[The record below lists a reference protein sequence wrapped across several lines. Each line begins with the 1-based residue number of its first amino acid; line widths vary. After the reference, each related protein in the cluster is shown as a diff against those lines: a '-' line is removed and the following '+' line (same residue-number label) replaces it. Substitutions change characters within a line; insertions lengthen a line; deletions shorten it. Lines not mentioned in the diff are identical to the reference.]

1 MMPSFIFI
9 FKIRRTD
16 SLRRSSVISPVSTA
30 LMTAG
35 TCTSKS
41 VQHSISFPAC
51 TALTAI
57 SASPANCRTPS
68 MTRSSVMITPSNP
81 NSLRKILC
89 TGREIDAGTW
99 SSMQETTLW
108 ATSTISAPASMPAW
122 NGRKSEFTNLSMGR
136 SSKAIPV
143 CVSELLPYPGKC
155 FNTLPICSCDMV
167 CTTVRTYS
175 AVCSASCPKLRA

>member
-81 NSLRKILC
+81 NSLRKIEPAQGIFYGSLINN
-89 TGREIDAGTW
+89 TEF
-99 SSMQETTLW
+99 
-108 ATSTISAPASMPAW
+108 STVQSHSGI
-122 NGRKSEFTNLSMGR
+122 FR
-136 SSKAIPV
+136 SSN
-143 CVSELLPYPGKC
+143 C
-155 FNTLPICSCDMV
+155 FHHHFRDKFGSHSL
-167 CTTVRTYS
+167 
-175 AVCSASCPKLRA
+175 

>member
-89 TGREIDAGTW
+89 TGREIDAVPDHPCRRQHCG
-99 SSMQETTLW
+99 L
-108 ATSTISAPASMPAW
+108 PA
-122 NGRKSEFTNLSMGR
+122 
-136 SSKAIPV
+136 
-143 CVSELLPYPGKC
+143 PYPPLHRC
-155 FNTLPICSCDMV
+155 LPETAENQNLQTSLWDVHHKRSQYACPSCCHILEM
-167 CTTVRTYS
+167 
-175 AVCSASCPKLRA
+175 L